1 VRLTIP
7 PPCDIE
13 GKLAER
19 KPVLPPS
26 HPTEANIRDWCVRC
40 VANILDLPVNEIS
53 EHDKFARLGL
63 DSASAVHLIV
73 AIEEWLAIE
82 IAPETVA
89 DYPTIAALAHY
100 LAARCGGGKGPR

>member
-7 PPCDIE
+7 PPCDID

-26 HPTEANIRDWCVRC
+26 HPTEADIRDWCVRC
-40 VANILDLPVNEIS
+40 VANILEVPVNEIS
-53 EHDKFARLGL
+53 AQDKFARLGL
-63 DSASAVHLIV
+63 DSASSVHLVV
-73 AIEEWLAIE
+73 ALEEWLGIE

-89 DYPTIAALAHY
+89 DHPTIAALARHV
-100 LAARCGGGKGPR
+100 AAQCGGGKVPR

>member
-1 VRLTIP
+1 M
-7 PPCDIE
+7 
-13 GKLAER
+13 
-19 KPVLPPS
+19 LPPS

-73 AIEEWLAIE
+73 ALEEWLDIE
-82 IAPETVA
+82 IAPEILS
-89 DYPTIAALAHY
+89 DYPTIAALARY
-100 LAARCGGGKGPR
+100 VAAQCGGEKEPR